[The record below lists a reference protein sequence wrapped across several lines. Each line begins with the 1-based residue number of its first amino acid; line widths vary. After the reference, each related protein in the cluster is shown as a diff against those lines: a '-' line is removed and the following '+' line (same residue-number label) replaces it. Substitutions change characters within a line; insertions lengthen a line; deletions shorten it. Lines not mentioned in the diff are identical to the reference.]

1 VCTSLCSNNGDIMP
15 LFMLSVQ
22 LSHCRDEPSVWSDP
36 EQSFWVR
43 LRIDREPEG
52 ERRQM
57 EEEKCVA

>member
-1 VCTSLCSNNGDIMP
+1 MP